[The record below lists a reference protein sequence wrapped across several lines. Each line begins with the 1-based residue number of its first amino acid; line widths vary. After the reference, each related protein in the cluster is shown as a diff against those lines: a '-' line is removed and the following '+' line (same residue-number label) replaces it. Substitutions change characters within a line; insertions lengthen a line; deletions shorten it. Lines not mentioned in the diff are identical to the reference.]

1 MERAIHGW
9 LPCPYIISVIH
20 HSHALHWRRPVCP
33 GLSTQDLRW
42 KHKPYL
48 ITRRGSANGATGYRS
63 CKTGLR
69 GTDLTSM
76 SMIEVRAHF
85 VICSPGGNFWGG
97 GSVTQG
103 HNRSRVLFAQ

>member
-69 GTDLTSM
+69 GKTDRPSLRLWTM
-76 SMIEVRAHF
+76 SSDF
-85 VICSPGGNFWGG
+85 GF
-97 GSVTQG
+97 
-103 HNRSRVLFAQ
+103 RVSSAM